1 MDQPIKF
8 RHLQTFLEVAR
19 QASVSKAAD
28 VLSLS
33 QPAVTR
39 TIREL
44 EESLGV
50 RLFEKEGRGIRISRF
65 GEVFLRHAGASVTAL
80 RQGVDSIQQALR
92 SEGPPVRIG
101 ALPTVSARVM
111 PDAVAQFLKES
122 TGSPITVVTGDNN
135 VLLENLRLGALDL
148 VVGRLAP
155 PEVMMGL
162 SFEPLYS
169 EQVVFAVR
177 TGHPLLLKGQFSL
190 DELRDYTI
198 LMPTPTAVIR
208 PFVDRFLVT
217 HGIAELTARI
227 ETVSDAFGRAYIRS
241 HDAIW
246 IISEGAVANDMRDG
260 RVARLPIDT
269 SETVGSVGLTTR
281 AESDHSLALAIFM
294 QSVRAV
300 ARPLAGRSAASS
312 A

>member
-19 QASVSKAAD
+19 QSSVSKAAE
-28 VLSLS
+28 VLALT

-44 EESLGV
+44 EEALGV

-65 GEVFLRHAGASVTAL
+65 GEVFLKHAGSSVAAL
-80 RQGVDSIQQALR
+80 RQGVDSIQLALR

-111 PDAVAQFLKES
+111 PDAVAAFLS
-122 TGSPITVVTGDNN
+122 DNTGSPIKIVTGENS
-135 VLLENLRLGALDL
+135 VLLEQLRLGELDL

-155 PEVMMGL
+155 PEMMIGL

-169 EQVVFAVR
+169 ENVIFAVR
-177 TGHPLLLKGQFSL
+177 AEHPLLSKPRFSL
-190 DELRDYTI
+190 DELRNYTI
-198 LMPTPTAVIR
+198 LMPTRAAVIR
-208 PFVDRFLVT
+208 PFVDRFLISNGV
-217 HGIAELTARI
+217 AELPVQI
-227 ETVSDAFGRAYIRS
+227 ETVSDAFGRAYIRA

-246 IISEGAVANDMRDG
+246 IISEGAVANDIRDG
-260 RVARLPIDT
+260 RTLALPIDT

-281 AESDHSLALAIFM
+281 AGSDHSLPLAIFM

-300 ARPLAGRSAASS
+300 AKMIGAKG
-312 A
+312 

>member
-19 QASVSKAAD
+19 QSSVSKAAE
-28 VLSLS
+28 VLALT

-44 EESLGV
+44 EEALGV

-65 GEVFLRHAGASVTAL
+65 GEVFLKHAGSSVAAL
-80 RQGVDSIQQALR
+80 RQGVDSIQLALR

-111 PDAVAQFLKES
+111 PDAVAAFLSEN
-122 TGSPITVVTGDNN
+122 TGSPIKIVTGENS
-135 VLLENLRLGALDL
+135 VLLEQLRLGELDL

-155 PEVMMGL
+155 PEMMIGL

-169 EQVVFAVR
+169 ENVIFAVR
-177 TGHPLLLKGQFSL
+177 AEHPLLTKPRFSL
-190 DELRDYTI
+190 DELRNYTI
-198 LMPTPTAVIR
+198 LMPTRAAVIR
-208 PFVDRFLVT
+208 PFVDRFLISNGV
-217 HGIAELTARI
+217 AELPVQI
-227 ETVSDAFGRAYIRS
+227 ETVSDAFGRAYIRA

-246 IISEGAVANDMRDG
+246 IISEGAVANDVRDG
-260 RVARLPIDT
+260 RTLALPIDT

-281 AESDHSLALAIFM
+281 AGSDHSLPLAIFM

-300 ARPLAGRSAASS
+300 AKAIGAKG
-312 A
+312 

>member
-19 QASVSKAAD
+19 QSSVSKAAE
-28 VLSLS
+28 VLALT

-44 EESLGV
+44 EEALGV
-50 RLFEKEGRGIRISRF
+50 RLFEREGRGIRISRF
-65 GEVFLRHAGASVTAL
+65 GEVFLKHAGSSVAAL
-80 RQGVDSIQQALR
+80 RQGVDSIQLALR

-111 PDAVAQFLKES
+111 PNAVAAFLAEN
-122 TGSPITVVTGDNN
+122 TGSPIKIVTGENS
-135 VLLENLRLGALDL
+135 VLLEQLRLGELDL

-155 PEVMMGL
+155 PEMMIGL

-169 EQVVFAVR
+169 ENVIFAVR
-177 TGHPLLLKGQFSL
+177 AEHPLLSKPRFSL
-190 DELRDYTI
+190 DELRNYTI
-198 LMPTPTAVIR
+198 LMPTRAAVIR
-208 PFVDRFLVT
+208 PFVDRFLISNGV
-217 HGIAELTARI
+217 AELPVQI
-227 ETVSDAFGRAYIRS
+227 ETVSDAFGRAYIRA

-246 IISEGAVANDMRDG
+246 IISEGAVANDIRDG
-260 RVARLPIDT
+260 RTLALPIDT

-281 AESDHSLALAIFM
+281 ADSDHSLPLSIFM

-300 ARPLAGRSAASS
+300 AKTIGANG
-312 A
+312 